1 MKHCLFT
8 LYGCDF
14 DKLNDLDLVS
24 DSITK
29 LANSINATILN
40 LASHKFSPQ
49 GVTAVLLLAESHIS
63 IHTWP
68 EDSVAVCDLFT
79 CSDVT
84 WDEISEQI
92 RIFAE
97 YLNCS
102 YIDCEARIDRDYV
115 KVLNSEDMYNDV

>member
-24 DSITK
+24 AAITG
-29 LANSINATILN
+29 LAESINATILN
-40 LASHKFSPQ
+40 LATHKFDPQ
-49 GVTAVLLLAESHIS
+49 GVTAVILLAESHIS

-68 EDSVAVCDLFT
+68 EDMVAVCDLFT

-84 WDEISEQI
+84 WDDIVEQI

-97 YLNCS
+97 YLNCR
-102 YIDCEARIDRDYV
+102 YIEYENKIDRNYV
-115 KVLNSEDMYNDV
+115 KVLNTEDLQ